1 MGKVFIALNEN
12 AQLMLERIR
21 IDRDPEDALEF
32 ITQVVL
38 PQFKD
43 QDLQRRSKMSDP
55 SNK

>member
-32 ITQVVL
+32 INQVVL

>member
-1 MGKVFIALNEN
+1 MGKVFIALDEN

-32 ITQVVL
+32 INQIVL

-43 QDLQRRSKMSDP
+43 QDLQRRSKMSNLSD
-55 SNK
+55 K